1 MSRKLSIFALMNME
15 GQKVRVHDLE
25 YDAFDQICEVKMEKT
40 IVKDSSKRKNQY
52 KEVVTK
58 LWLENEEY
66 IYEFNGG
73 KCHNG
78 EFEVFSLT

>member
-1 MSRKLSIFALMNME
+1 MPRKLSVFALMNME

-40 IVKDSSKRKNQY
+40 MVKNLNKKNATY
-52 KEVVTK
+52 KEVITK
-58 LWLENEEY
+58 LWLENEEF
-66 IYEFNGG
+66 IFEFNSA

-78 EFEVFSLT
+78 EFEVYSLT